1 MRVVDEGF
9 YSMVAGFDTFSHS
22 TAVLECYRLDGWA
35 PSRVVGLAAPHTK
48 VSRWFLCCFAGKNW
62 DLTAALND
70 YEQLRQVH
78 TANLPQVFNEGRFYK
93 QQEPEQPPQ
102 VTKAERPCLQ
112 RQDDIA
118 QGKSSSA
125 GFQGTSRSLTCLLG
139 SCAWLQRVEGRV
151 PAACELCRCHGA
163 QSCC

>member
-1 MRVVDEGF
+1 
-9 YSMVAGFDTFSHS
+9 MVAGIDTSSHS
-22 TAVLECYRLDGWA
+22 AAVLGCHRLGGWA
-35 PSRVVGLAAPHTK
+35 PGGWWVSAPQTE
-48 VSRWFLCCFAGKNW
+48 VNRCFLCCFAGKNW

-118 QGKSSSA
+118 QGKSSSV
-125 GFQGTSRSLTCLLG
+125 GFRGPGRSLTCLLG
-139 SCAWLQRVEGRV
+139 SCAWLQRVGGHV
-151 PAACELCRCHGA
+151 QAVCELCHCHGS

>member
-1 MRVVDEGF
+1 MDG
-9 YSMVAGFDTFSHS
+9 GFDTSS
-22 TAVLECYRLDGWA
+22 NSADVLGCHRLG
-35 PSRVVGLAAPHTK
+35 VGVAAPQTE

-118 QGKSSSA
+118 QGKSSSV
-125 GFQGTSRSLTCLLG
+125 GFQGQVG
-139 SCAWLQRVEGRV
+139 I
-151 PAACELCRCHGA
+151 
-163 QSCC
+163 

>member
-1 MRVVDEGF
+1 
-9 YSMVAGFDTFSHS
+9 MVAGFGTSS
-22 TAVLECYRLDGWA
+22 TVLLCWDATGW
-35 PSRVVGLAAPHTK
+35 VGGPRRMVGVAAPQTQ
-48 VSRWFLCCFAGKNW
+48 VSRWFLGCFAGKNW

-118 QGKSSSA
+118 QGKSSS
-125 GFQGTSRSLTCLLG
+125 GGYGGL
-139 SCAWLQRVEGRV
+139 
-151 PAACELCRCHGA
+151 
-163 QSCC
+163 